1 MPENNPMPEN
11 LDSDAG
17 GSALLVGRGISRT
30 YGAGELAVRVLQ
42 PADISVRSGEVVV
55 IVGPSGSGK
64 TTLLSILGLVLSPS
78 EGEVWLGPTRVSGL
92 ERDALAR
99 IRLRSM
105 GFVFQQFNLMQGLT
119 ALENVELPLVLS
131 GTERKH
137 RRERALSA
145 LAQVGLAERAEH
157 KPRQLSGGQQQRVTI
172 ARAVVTNPSV
182 VLCDEPTASLDGA
195 SGKLVLDLLR
205 KSVTGAERAVL
216 VVTHDERVLR
226 IADRVIE
233 VAEGHVRERSS
244 ALKGAA

>member
-1 MPENNPMPEN
+1 MSEN
-11 LDSDAG
+11 LNSNTG
-17 GSALLVGRGISRT
+17 GKALLVGRGIGRI

-42 PADISVRSGEVVV
+42 PSDISVRSGEVVV

-92 ERDALAR
+92 ERDELAR
-99 IRLRSM
+99 VRLRAM

-119 ALENVELPLVLS
+119 ALENVELPLVLG
-131 GTERKH
+131 GTARKQQ
-137 RRERALSA
+137 RERALWA
-145 LAQVGLAERAEH
+145 LDQVGLADRAQH
-157 KPRQLSGGQQQRVTI
+157 KPRQLSGGQQQRVAI

-182 VLCDEPTASLDGA
+182 VLCDEPTASLDGT
-195 SGKLVLDLLR
+195 SGALVLDLLR
-205 KSVTGAERAVL
+205 KSVTGAERAVV

-233 VAEGHVRERSS
+233 VKDGRVEERCG